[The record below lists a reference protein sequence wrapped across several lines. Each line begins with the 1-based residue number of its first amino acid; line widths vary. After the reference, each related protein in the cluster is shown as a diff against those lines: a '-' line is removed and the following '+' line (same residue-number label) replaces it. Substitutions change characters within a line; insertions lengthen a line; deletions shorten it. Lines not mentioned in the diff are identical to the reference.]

1 MKDLETENLI
11 IRKFKLE
18 DAEDAYKNLASEE
31 RLSECLG
38 YRIHENVE
46 ETRMMIRSYMN
57 EYDMNELVW
66 AIEEKKTRT
75 VVGYINALEYSK
87 VNKLCNIKFGLAL
100 DLISEGLM
108 EEALN
113 KVLEYLFD
121 NEGFEIIT
129 TEFYD
134 GCKEFTKIKSEI
146 LENVGMK
153 KEAVLR
159 NRKINEKTKKPE
171 SEIVYSILKEE
182 FKNTK
187 K

>member
-75 VVGYINALEYSK
+75 VVGYIK
-87 VNKLCNIKFGLAL
+87 H
-100 DLISEGLM
+100 
-108 EEALN
+108 
-113 KVLEYLFD
+113 
-121 NEGFEIIT
+121 
-129 TEFYD
+129 
-134 GCKEFTKIKSEI
+134 
-146 LENVGMK
+146 
-153 KEAVLR
+153 
-159 NRKINEKTKKPE
+159 
-171 SEIVYSILKEE
+171 
-182 FKNTK
+182 
-187 K
+187 